1 MNKSKIGV
9 FFLMAI
15 VFANFSNAQT
25 LDEGRKFLYNEKF
38 NSAKQTFEKLIA
50 ANANNVD
57 AVYWLGQTMI
67 ADNDNKDIAG
77 AKALY
82 LKTLAANSNSALLTA
97 GVGHMELLEGN
108 TADARNR
115 FETAIS
121 LSAGKNVA
129 VLNAAG
135 FANADFDSKLGD
147 ANFAIEKLKQATAI
161 KGMKDPDVWCN
172 LGDAYRK
179 LPDGAAALTA
189 YETALTLDSKYARA
203 KYRIGRI
210 YQTQGAA
217 QQDLFFKFYN
227 EAIALDVNYSPVYF
241 TLFQYYYSINV
252 NKSADYL
259 EKYLTAKGSDELNAC
274 YLRTALKAS
283 QGLYQETINKGK
295 ECIASGGATPNPKL
309 YGIIAYQY
317 NKLGDSINAKLGDS
331 VNAKLNYENA
341 KLYFQEFFKRENPSK
356 IGPADYETYAMVLLK
371 FPGNE
376 TLAGTYIDKAVESAA
391 REDEKVIL
399 LKSLASTYEKRKLF
413 NDAALWYKKVVD
425 LRKITTKTD
434 LFNTGYSFY
443 RSGNPQKTIEIF
455 NQYTQKFPDDIL
467 GHYWVG
473 KASSVIDTTMTLAL
487 ANPSYEKVILLG
499 EALTD
504 KTKNKTQ
511 IMTAYKYM
519 IAYMANIK
527 KDKVAALAYCDKALL
542 LDPTDA
548 DVINNK
554 ESISKMNMNPT
565 PTKPIPKLTVK
576 PVTPVKPAGT
586 KPLAK
591 APVK

>member
-25 LDEGRKFLYNEKF
+25 LDEGRKFLYYEKY

-57 AVYWLGQTMI
+57 AVYWLGQSMI

-97 GVGHMELLEGN
+97 GVGHMELLEGK

-189 YETALTLDSKYARA
+189 YETALTLDAKYARA

-217 QQDLFFKFYN
+217 QQELFIKFYN
-227 EAIALDVNYSPVYF
+227 EAITLDVNYSPVYF

-252 NKSADYL
+252 NKSADDL
-259 EKYLTAKGSDELNAC
+259 EKYLTAKGSDEVNAC

-295 ECIASGGATPNPKL
+295 ECIAAGGATPNPKI

-317 NKLGDSINAKLGDS
+317 NKLGDSINAKL
-331 VNAKLNYENA
+331 
-341 KLYFQEFFKRENPSK
+341 YFEEFFKRENANK

-376 TLAGTYIDKAVESAA
+376 ILAGTYIDKAVELAVT
-391 REDEKVIL
+391 EDEKVIL
-399 LKSLASTYEKRKLF
+399 LKSLALTYEKRKLF

-487 ANPSYEKVILLG
+487 AIPSYEKVIALG

-504 KTKNKTQ
+504 KTKSKTQ
-511 IMTAYKYM
+511 IITAYKYM

-565 PTKPIPKLTVK
+565 PTKPTPKLMVK

-586 KPLAK
+586 KPPAN
-591 APVK
+591 APLKKK

>member
-1 MNKSKIGV
+1 MNKFKIGV

-15 VFANFSNAQT
+15 VFINFSNAQT

-135 FANADFDSKLGD
+135 FANADFGSKLGD

-189 YETALTLDSKYARA
+189 YETALTLDAKYARA

-210 YQTQGAA
+210 YQTQGVT

-259 EKYLTAKGSDELNAC
+259 EKYLTAKGSDEPNAC

-283 QGLYQETINKGK
+283 QGFYQETINKGK

-317 NKLGDSINAKLGDS
+317 NKLGDSINAKL
-331 VNAKLNYENA
+331 
-341 KLYFQEFFKRENPSK
+341 YFEEFFKRENANK

-391 REDEKVIL
+391 TEDEKVIL

-443 RSGNPQKTIEIF
+443 RSGNPQRTVDIF
-455 NQYTQKFPDDIL
+455 NTYTQKFPDDIL
-467 GHYWVG
+467 GHYWIG

-487 ANPSYEKVILLG
+487 AIPSYEKVILLG

-586 KPLAK
+586 KPPAK

>member
-189 YETALTLDSKYARA
+189 YETALTLDAKYARA

-259 EKYLTAKGSDELNAC
+259 EKYLTAKGSDEVNAC

-283 QGLYQETINKGK
+283 QGFYQETINKGK
-295 ECIASGGATPNPKL
+295 ECIAAGGATPNPKI

-317 NKLGDSINAKLGDS
+317 NKLGDSINAKL
-331 VNAKLNYENA
+331 
-341 KLYFQEFFKRENPSK
+341 YFEEFFKRENANK

-376 TLAGTYIDKAVESAA
+376 ILAGTFIDKAVELAVT
-391 REDEKVIL
+391 EDEKVIL
-399 LKSLASTYEKRKLF
+399 LKTLASTYEKRKLF

-425 LRKITTKTD
+425 LRKISTKTD

-443 RSGNPQKTIEIF
+443 RSGNPQRTVDIF
-455 NQYTQKFPDDIL
+455 NTYTQKFPDDIL
-467 GHYWVG
+467 GHYWIG

-487 ANPSYEKVILLG
+487 AIPSYEKVILLG

-586 KPLAK
+586 KPPAK

>member
-189 YETALTLDSKYARA
+189 YETALTLDAKYARA

-259 EKYLTAKGSDELNAC
+259 EKYLTAKGSDEVNAC

-283 QGLYQETINKGK
+283 QGFYQETINKGK
-295 ECIASGGATPNPKL
+295 ECIAAGGATPNPKL

-317 NKLGDSINAKLGDS
+317 NKLGDSINAKL
-331 VNAKLNYENA
+331 
-341 KLYFQEFFKRENPSK
+341 YFEEFFKRENTNK

-376 TLAGTYIDKAVESAA
+376 ILAGTFIDKAVELAVT
-391 REDEKVIL
+391 EDEKVIL
-399 LKSLASTYEKRKLF
+399 LKSLALTYEKRKLF

-467 GHYWVG
+467 GHYWIG

-487 ANPSYEKVILLG
+487 AIPSYEKVILLC

-586 KPLAK
+586 KPPAK

>member
-189 YETALTLDSKYARA
+189 YETALTLDAKYARA

-259 EKYLTAKGSDELNAC
+259 EKYLTAKGSDEVNAC

-283 QGLYQETINKGK
+283 QGFYQETINKGK
-295 ECIASGGATPNPKL
+295 ECIAAGGVTPNPKI

-317 NKLGDSINAKLGDS
+317 NKLGDSINAKL
-331 VNAKLNYENA
+331 
-341 KLYFQEFFKRENPSK
+341 YFEEFFKRENANK

-376 TLAGTYIDKAVESAA
+376 ILAGTFIDKAVELAVT
-391 REDEKVIL
+391 EDEKVIL

-425 LRKITTKTD
+425 LRKISTKTD

-443 RSGNPQKTIEIF
+443 RSGNPQRTVDIF
-455 NQYTQKFPDDIL
+455 NTYTQKFPDDIL
-467 GHYWVG
+467 GHYWIG

-487 ANPSYEKVILLG
+487 AIPSYEKVILLG

-586 KPLAK
+586 KPPAK

>member
-1 MNKSKIGV
+1 
-9 FFLMAI
+9 
-15 VFANFSNAQT
+15 
-25 LDEGRKFLYNEKF
+25 
-38 NSAKQTFEKLIA
+38 
-50 ANANNVD
+50 
-57 AVYWLGQTMI
+57 
-67 ADNDNKDIAG
+67 
-77 AKALY
+77 
-82 LKTLAANSNSALLTA
+82 
-97 GVGHMELLEGN
+97 
-108 TADARNR
+108 
-115 FETAIS
+115 
-121 LSAGKNVA
+121 
-129 VLNAAG
+129 
-135 FANADFDSKLGD
+135 
-147 ANFAIEKLKQATAI
+147 
-161 KGMKDPDVWCN
+161 
-172 LGDAYRK
+172 
-179 LPDGAAALTA
+179 
-189 YETALTLDSKYARA
+189 
-203 KYRIGRI
+203 
-210 YQTQGAA
+210 
-217 QQDLFFKFYN
+217 
-227 EAIALDVNYSPVYF
+227 
-241 TLFQYYYSINV
+241 
-252 NKSADYL
+252 
-259 EKYLTAKGSDELNAC
+259 
-274 YLRTALKAS
+274 
-283 QGLYQETINKGK
+283 
-295 ECIASGGATPNPKL
+295 L

-341 KLYFQEFFKRENPSK
+341 KLYFEEFFKRENANK

-376 TLAGTYIDKAVESAA
+376 ILAGTFIDKAVELAVT
-391 REDEKVIL
+391 EDEKVIL

-487 ANPSYEKVILLG
+487 AIPSYEKVILLG

-586 KPLAK
+586 KPPAK

>member
-1 MNKSKIGV
+1 MNKFKIGV

-189 YETALTLDSKYARA
+189 YETALTLDAKYARA

-210 YQTQGAA
+210 YQTQGVT

-283 QGLYQETINKGK
+283 QGFYQETINKGK

-317 NKLGDSINAKLGDS
+317 NKLGDSINAKL
-331 VNAKLNYENA
+331 
-341 KLYFQEFFKRENPSK
+341 YFEEFFKRENANK

-371 FPGNE
+371 FPSNE
-376 TLAGTYIDKAVESAA
+376 ILAGTFIDKAVESAA
-391 REDEKVIL
+391 TEDEKVIL

-443 RSGNPQKTIEIF
+443 RSGNPQRTVDIF
-455 NQYTQKFPDDIL
+455 NTYTQKFPDDIL
-467 GHYWVG
+467 GHYWIG

-487 ANPSYEKVILLG
+487 AIPSYEKVILLG

-554 ESISKMNMNPT
+554 ESISLMNMNPT
-565 PTKPIPKLTVK
+565 PTKSTPKLTVK

-586 KPLAK
+586 KPPAN
-591 APVK
+591 APLKKK

>member
-1 MNKSKIGV
+1 MNKFKIGV

-15 VFANFSNAQT
+15 VFINFSNAQT

-135 FANADFDSKLGD
+135 FANADFGSKLGD

-189 YETALTLDSKYARA
+189 YETALTLDAKYARA

-210 YQTQGAA
+210 YQTQGVT

-259 EKYLTAKGSDELNAC
+259 EKYLTAKGSDEPNAC

-283 QGLYQETINKGK
+283 QGFYQETINKGK

-317 NKLGDSINAKLGDS
+317 NKLGDSINAKL
-331 VNAKLNYENA
+331 
-341 KLYFQEFFKRENPSK
+341 YFEEFFKRENANK

-391 REDEKVIL
+391 TEDEKVIL

-443 RSGNPQKTIEIF
+443 RSGNPQRTVDIF
-455 NQYTQKFPDDIL
+455 NTYTQEFPDDIL
-467 GHYWVG
+467 GHYWIG

-487 ANPSYEKVILLG
+487 AIPSYEKVILLG

-586 KPLAK
+586 KPPAK

>member
-77 AKALY
+77 AKALF

-259 EKYLTAKGSDELNAC
+259 EKYLTAKGSDEVNAC

-295 ECIASGGATPNPKL
+295 ECIAAGGATPNPKI

-317 NKLGDSINAKLGDS
+317 NKLGDSINAKL
-331 VNAKLNYENA
+331 
-341 KLYFQEFFKRENPSK
+341 YFEEFFKRENANK

-376 TLAGTYIDKAVESAA
+376 ILAGIFIDKAVELAVT
-391 REDEKVIL
+391 EDEKVIL

-425 LRKITTKTD
+425 LRKISTKTD

-443 RSGNPQKTIEIF
+443 RSGNPQKTVDIF
-455 NQYTQKFPDDIL
+455 NTYTQKFPDDIL
-467 GHYWVG
+467 GHYWIG

-487 ANPSYEKVILLG
+487 AIPSYEKVILLG

-586 KPLAK
+586 KPPAK

>member
-25 LDEGRKFLYNEKF
+25 LDEGRKFLYYEKY

-57 AVYWLGQTMI
+57 AVYWLGQSMI

-97 GVGHMELLEGN
+97 GVGHMELLEGK

-189 YETALTLDSKYARA
+189 YETALTLDAKYARA

-217 QQDLFFKFYN
+217 QQELFIKFYN
-227 EAIALDVNYSPVYF
+227 EAITLDVNYSPVYF

-252 NKSADYL
+252 NKSADDL
-259 EKYLTAKGSDELNAC
+259 EKYLTAKGSDEVNAC

-295 ECIASGGATPNPKL
+295 ECIAAGGATPNPKI

-317 NKLGDSINAKLGDS
+317 NKLGDSINAKL
-331 VNAKLNYENA
+331 
-341 KLYFQEFFKRENPSK
+341 YFEEFFKRENANK

-376 TLAGTYIDKAVESAA
+376 ILAGTFIDKAVELAVT
-391 REDEKVIL
+391 EDEKVIL

-487 ANPSYEKVILLG
+487 AIPSYEKVIALG

-504 KTKNKTQ
+504 KTKSKTQ
-511 IMTAYKYM
+511 IITAYKYM

-565 PTKPIPKLTVK
+565 PTKPTPKLMVK

-586 KPLAK
+586 KPPAN
-591 APVK
+591 APLKKK

>member
-25 LDEGRKFLYNEKF
+25 LDEGRKFLYYEKY

-57 AVYWLGQTMI
+57 AVYWLGQSMI

-97 GVGHMELLEGN
+97 GVGHMELLEGK

-189 YETALTLDSKYARA
+189 YETALTLDAKYARA

-217 QQDLFFKFYN
+217 QQELFIKFYN
-227 EAIALDVNYSPVYF
+227 EAITLDVNYSPVYF

-252 NKSADYL
+252 NKSADDL
-259 EKYLTAKGSDELNAC
+259 EKYLTAKGSDEVNAC

-295 ECIASGGATPNPKL
+295 ECIAAGGATPNPKI

-317 NKLGDSINAKLGDS
+317 NKLGDSINAKL
-331 VNAKLNYENA
+331 
-341 KLYFQEFFKRENPSK
+341 YFEEFFKRENANK

-376 TLAGTYIDKAVESAA
+376 ILAGTFIDKAVELAVT
-391 REDEKVIL
+391 EDEKVIL

-473 KASSVIDTTMTLAL
+473 KASSVIDTIMTLAL
-487 ANPSYEKVILLG
+487 AIPSYEKVIALG

-504 KTKNKTQ
+504 KTKSKTQ
-511 IMTAYKYM
+511 IITAYKYM

-565 PTKPIPKLTVK
+565 PTKPTPKLMVK

-586 KPLAK
+586 KPPAN
-591 APVK
+591 APLKKK